1 LGPKV
6 HADIHPGLSNTCAN
20 IKEAHGIGILYGN
33 AEENVS
39 QLGDPGPGLKGTGEG
54 SDNQLG
60 GIMLAIA
67 PKSTEIRLE
76 VKALLAEGHAD
87 LRQLDL
93 TGADLS
99 ELDLSGCELSGQ
111 DLSQCSL
118 RKARLSHARL
128 VDAVLYQADL
138 QGAEFLG
145 ADLSGADLSEVQAK
159 GAGFGHAI
167 LKQARLS
174 GGHFERCTFSGA
186 DLEGADLAAAEF
198 ADARFRD
205 TNLKGVEGI
214 RASFKGAD
222 LSEAKVHGA
231 NFREVDLRHAR
242 LTHIRGYSDALWIL
256 ADTRHADWRGSSL
269 FRRHM
274 MDENYL
280 YEFRTS
286 SKANATAHAIWQ
298 ATSDCGRSPTR
309 WGLWTGFIAVSFA
322 GIYEGMAIDY
332 GAHEAP
338 LSSVYFSIVTL
349 TTLGFGDVLPA
360 DGWAQG
366 AVLAEVIL
374 GYVMLGGL
382 LSIFANKMA
391 RRA

>member
-1 LGPKV
+1 
-6 HADIHPGLSNTCAN
+6 
-20 IKEAHGIGILYGN
+20 
-33 AEENVS
+33 
-39 QLGDPGPGLKGTGEG
+39 
-54 SDNQLG
+54 
-60 GIMLAIA
+60 MLAIA
-67 PKSTEIRLE
+67 PKSEGIRLQVE
-76 VKALLAEGHAD
+76 ALLAEGPAD
-87 LRQLDL
+87 LRDLDL
-93 TGADLS
+93 IGADLS

-111 DLSQCSL
+111 DLSQCSM
-118 RKARLSHARL
+118 RKTRLAHAKL

-138 QGAEFLG
+138 REAEFLG
-145 ADLSGADLSEVQAK
+145 ADLSGADLCEVQAK

-167 LKQARLS
+167 LKQARMS
-174 GGHFERCTFSGA
+174 GGQFERCSFSGA
-186 DLEGADLAAAEF
+186 DLGQADIATANFAE
-198 ADARFRD
+198 ARLREV
-205 TNLKGVEGI
+205 NLRGVEGI
-214 RASFKGAD
+214 RSSFKSAD
-222 LSEAKVHGA
+222 LSEAQVHGA
-231 NFREVDLRHAR
+231 NFREVDLREAK
-242 LTHIRGYSDALWIL
+242 LTHIRGYEEAVWIL

-286 SKANATAHAIWQ
+286 SRANAIGYAIWE
-298 ATSDCGRSPTR
+298 ATSDCGRSASR
-309 WGLWTGFIAVSFA
+309 WGMWTAFIAVSFA

-338 LSSVYFSIVTL
+338 LSSLYFSIVTL

-366 AVLAEVIL
+366 AVLVEVVL

-382 LSIFANKMA
+382 LSMFANKMA